1 MQAEPTTQQNDARP
15 LPKSRRR
22 NLAQLGQDLAFKA
35 LRAQGVTQAAAA
47 KALGLAPES
56 GYRLERRLKETAAAS
71 GQEDPIQAL
80 GSRQR
85 DEKTVQVIDHF
96 LDAGARMPRSKIK
109 GSDVTTAVKLYADRR
124 WPAKSDQA
132 PPSINFTTVN
142 LIEIRDP
149 APQPALDVTPTPT
162 RGIQALDM
170 EPAQDS
176 DQHNPAGQL
185 DNSDIGHSPVM
196 SIMSNE

>member
-85 DEKTVQVIDHF
+85 DEKTAQVIDHF

-109 GSDVTTAVKLYADRR
+109 GSDVTTTLKLYADRR
-124 WPAKSDQA
+124 WPSRSEQA
-132 PPSINFTTVN
+132 PSNVITTTVN
-142 LIEIRDP
+142 LIEIRD
-149 APQPALDVTPTPT
+149 PQPALDVTPTPT
-162 RGIQALDM
+162 GGIQAL
-170 EPAQDS
+170 EPQQPQDAE
-176 DQHNPAGQL
+176 QHNPVGSL

-196 SIMSNE
+196 SIMSNV

>member
-1 MQAEPTTQQNDARP
+1 MQAEPTTQQNDAPQPRRKV
-15 LPKSRRR
+15 KSRNVART
-22 NLAQLGQDLAFKA
+22 AVDIAYKA
-35 LRAQGVTQAAAA
+35 LRSRGITQAAAA
-47 KALGLAPES
+47 QALGMHPTS
-56 GYRLERRLKETAAAS
+56 GARIERRLREEEGENS
-71 GQEDPIQAL
+71 LIQAL
-80 GSRQR
+80 GSAAR
-85 DEKTVQVIDHF
+85 DEKTIQVIDHF
-96 LDAGARMPRSKIK
+96 LDAGAKLPRSRIK
-109 GSDVTTAVKLYADRR
+109 GSDITTAVKLYADRR

-149 APQPALDVTPTPT
+149 QPALDVTPTPT
-162 RGIQALDM
+162 GGIQALDM